1 MNYEERLSGL
11 LIPVRF
17 MEKAEFDRILKDMG
31 IRSARVRDN
40 FWTDAN
46 RRQPL
51 TEKAVRLAI
60 KKVLKRAPDLKW
72 RTF

>member
-1 MNYEERLSGL
+1 MLERLKSGL
-11 LIPVRF
+11 LVPVTF
-17 MEKAEFDRILKDMG
+17 MEKSEFDRILKDMG

-40 FWTDAN
+40 FWEDAQ

-51 TEKAVRLAI
+51 TEEALRLAV
-60 KKVLKRAPDLKW
+60 KKVLAKAPELRW